1 MFLHYYVVL
10 FSRKL
15 SAKIILSPSALSSFC
30 LPARLSVCLSVWS
43 GRGCP
48 WSPRKGLLDGYVSQ
62 SVSFGAP
69 KVPPPPPPPRVLRYA
84 CDEKS
89 QAITILVAIFLFE
102 VESVP
107 SAVWLARGGC
117 LTIQESQIDP

>member
-30 LPARLSVCLSVWS
+30 LPARLSVCLSVCLSVWS

-48 WSPRKGLLDGYVSQ
+48 WSPREGLLDGHVSQ
-62 SVSFGAP
+62 SVSFPRENRSSRVSG
-69 KVPPPPPPPRVLRYA
+69 KSLEVP
-84 CDEKS
+84 D
-89 QAITILVAIFLFE
+89 ILLPDVRDTRTVHKE
-102 VESVP
+102 RERESSCALQDCKP
-107 SAVWLARGGC
+107 SSTSSTLEA
-117 LTIQESQIDP
+117 